1 MDFELYT
8 RDGCHLCDD
17 AHDLLRSRGIEPKL
31 TDIDERPELLAKY
44 NTCVPVV
51 VVDGKVRFRGI
62 VDPVLLDR
70 MLKKRKP

>member
-1 MDFELYT
+1 MKFELYT

-17 AHDLLRSRGIEPKL
+17 AHQLLRSHGIEPTL

-51 VVDGKVRFRGI
+51 VVDGKVRFRGRI
-62 VDPVLLDR
+62 DPVLLER
-70 MLKKRKP
+70 LLQKNGG